1 MQNTDMLLEHLQEYT
16 IDEQIYRRYYELRHD
31 PSAQADYVSGLDPH
45 LIRSRNILIPGFSGV
60 YFPQEI
66 EEKDL
71 AIEPKHSLT
80 ATQND
85 ALTSDSQTPLFPGSS
100 SVCLSKHY
108 RYTPALEHS
117 HTYFE
122 IIYMLSGSCRQTL
135 DGEDLPLHAGDICFI
150 PPKRKHTLEIF
161 DESIAINLM
170 LRRNTF
176 EYVFFNVLS
185 LDSVLSSFFMSS
197 LYSRHPMKRIVFSAG
212 DDIDI
217 RDSVLEMYLES
228 QSQDKYSAFL
238 LENMVPV
245 FFARV
250 LRKYSRS
257 ASILHERGLTNNAHA
272 MALLTYINQHFRQ
285 ISLQELADHFH
296 YSTAHCSRL
305 IKEETG
311 RNFSSILR
319 ATRIDRACN
328 LLNSTGQSIAG
339 ISEEVGYE
347 NPETFIRAFQRQM
360 KMSPTTYRKNRPQ
373 NETIR

>member
-1 MQNTDMLLEHLQEYT
+1 MKNTDMILDHLKEYT
-16 IDEQIYRRYYELRHD
+16 IDEQIYRRYYELRFD
-31 PSAQADYVSGLDPH
+31 PTAQANYVSHLDPK
-45 LIRSRNILIPGFSGV
+45 LIRSRNILIPDFPGV

-66 EEKDL
+66 EE
-71 AIEPKHSLT
+71 
-80 ATQND
+80 D
-85 ALTSDSQTPLFPGSS
+85 ALRIESRNSMSAKPGDVPLSLSQLSLFSDSASIYLN
-100 SVCLSKHY
+100 KHY

-122 IIYMLSGSCRQTL
+122 IIYMLSGSCKQTL
-135 DGEDLPLHAGDICFI
+135 DKEDLPLHAGDICFI

-161 DESIAINLM
+161 DDSIAINLM
-170 LRRNTF
+170 LRRKTF
-176 EYVFFNVLS
+176 EHVFFNVLS
-185 LDSVLSSFFMSS
+185 LSSVLTSFFMSS
-197 LYSRHPMKRIVFSAG
+197 LYSRHPMKRIVFSTG
-212 DDIDI
+212 DDSDI

-238 LENMVPV
+238 LKNMVPV
-245 FFARV
+245 FFAQV

-257 ASILHERGLTNNAHA
+257 ASIIHERNQSNNEHA
-272 MALLTYINQHFRQ
+272 MALLAYINQNFRQ

-296 YSTAHCSRL
+296 YSTSHCSRL

-319 ATRIDRACN
+319 ATRIDRACG
-328 LLNSTGQSIAG
+328 LLSSTGQSIAR

-360 KMSPTTYRKNRPQ
+360 KMNPTAYRKSMSK
-373 NETIR
+373 